1 MPTGRLTPVVLVWLM
16 ILACAP
22 GALPPAADQ
31 PASARA
37 SSPGPA
43 VPKQLVAGIL
53 SEPKQFAPWG
63 SGTTAG
69 GLWEIPELVRRTLTV
84 VNDHGVPQAE
94 LAAALPT
101 LENGDW
107 RINPDGSMAQTW
119 RIRPEARWHDGHPV
133 TADDFVFGWELF
145 AHPTL
150 PISDPNRTIIS
161 SATAADPATLVL
173 HFTVISP
180 AAAQAL
186 FDPYPR
192 HLLAAAWD
200 SGDLDRF
207 MGDEYWTTDFVGTGP
222 FRLTSWVLGSHMEFG
237 AFADYLGG
245 RPKLDRIIVRFLQD
259 PNTLLAN
266 LASDQIDVALPDA
279 VSVEMALT
287 LQQSWAAPGTGNNV
301 ILYPDGRLYW
311 IEFQQRAEYQKPT
324 GGRDPRLRAALYQA
338 IDKAGVIEV
347 ELAGLGPQADSWIT
361 ADDPNRAQF
370 ASAIPAWA
378 YQPAVAQR
386 MLAEAGWQRAADGVL
401 TDSATGER
409 LDLDLRVTNVAG
421 HVKALSVMA
430 DNWRQVGAT
439 VSETVIPPSRNN
451 DGEYRS
457 TFPFANLTGNWVS
470 LDWETGH
477 FSCAT
482 VARPANR
489 WSGAANRAGYCNAAH
504 ESVIEQLRVT
514 IPDQERAPLRAAI
527 MRQVFAT
534 EYARLP
540 LYWQVQPIPFA
551 KNVQGFSVLQ
561 STPLGHARTTWN
573 AHRWDKQ

>member
-1 MPTGRLTPVVLVWLM
+1 MNFGRLTLLVPVCLVV
-16 ILACAP
+16 LACAP
-22 GALPPAADQ
+22 GASPQSADQ
-31 PASARA
+31 ADSSRA
-37 SSPGPA
+37 SGRSPS

-84 VNDHGVPQAE
+84 VNDRGVPQAE
-94 LAAALPT
+94 LAMVLPT

-107 RINPDGSMAQTW
+107 RINPDGSMEQTW
-119 RIRPEARWHDGHPV
+119 RIRSEARWHDGQPV

-145 AHPTL
+145 AHPNL
-150 PISDPNRTIIS
+150 PISDANRAVIS
-161 SATAADPATLVL
+161 AARAADPSTLVL
-173 HFTVISP
+173 HFTVTTP
-180 AAAQAL
+180 VAVQAL

-207 MGDEYWTTDFVGTGP
+207 MSDEYWTTGFVGTGP
-222 FRLTSWVLGSHMEFG
+222 FRLTGWILGSHMEFS
-237 AFADYLGG
+237 AFADYLSG
-245 RPKLDRIIVRFLQD
+245 RPRLDRVIVRFLQD

-287 LQQSWAAPGTGNNV
+287 LQQTWAAPGTGNNV

-324 GGRDPRLRAALYQA
+324 GARDPRVRAALYQA

-347 ELAGLGPQADSWIT
+347 ELAGLGPPADSWIA

-370 ASAIPAWA
+370 ASAIPSWA

-386 MLAEAGWQRAADGVL
+386 MLGEAGWQRAADGVMN
-401 TDSATGER
+401 DSANGER
-409 LDLDLRVTNVAG
+409 LELDLRVTNVAG

-457 TFPFANLTGNWVS
+457 TFPFAGLTGNWVS

-482 VARPANR
+482 VSRPANR
-489 WSGAANRAGYCNAAH
+489 WSGAANRAGYCNAAR
-504 ESVIEQLRVT
+504 EPVIEQLRVT
-514 IPDQERAPLRAAI
+514 IPERERVRLRAEI
-527 MRQVFAT
+527 MGQVLAT

-540 LYWQVQPIPFA
+540 LYWQVQPIPFG

-573 AHRWDKQ
+573 AHLWDKQ

>member
-1 MPTGRLTPVVLVWLM
+1 MTTGRLAPLVLVCLM

-22 GALPPAADQ
+22 GAPPPSADQ
-31 PASARA
+31 PTGSATA
-37 SSPGPA
+37 GQAPA
-43 VPKQLVAGIL
+43 APKQLVAGIL

-69 GLWEIPELVRRTLTV
+69 GLWEVPELVRRTLTI
-84 VNDHGVPQAE
+84 VNDRGVPQPE

-107 RINPDGSMAQTW
+107 RINPDGTMEQTW
-119 RIRPEARWHDGHPV
+119 RIRPDARWHDGQPV
-133 TADDFVFGWELF
+133 TADDFVFGWEIF
-145 AHPTL
+145 AHPDV
-150 PISDPNRTIIS
+150 PISDPNRAIIS
-161 SATAADPATLVL
+161 SATTADASTLVL
-173 HFTVISP
+173 RFTVTTP
-180 AAAQAL
+180 AAVQAL

-192 HLLAAAWD
+192 HLLAAAWA

-207 MGDEYWTTDFVGTGP
+207 MSEEYWTTGFVGTGP
-222 FRLTSWVLGSHMEFG
+222 FRLASWVLGSHMEFS
-237 AFADYLGG
+237 AFADYPGG
-245 RPKLDRIIVRFLQD
+245 RPKLDRVIVRFLQD

-311 IEFQQRAEYQKPT
+311 IEFQQRAEYQKPV

-338 IDKAGVIEV
+338 IDKDGVIQV

-361 ADDPNRAQF
+361 PDDPNRPRYAG
-370 ASAIPAWA
+370 AIPPWA

-386 MLAEAGWQRAADGVL
+386 MLAEAGWQRGPDGVL
-401 TDSATGER
+401 ADFSTGER

-430 DNWRQVGAT
+430 DNWRQVGAA

-457 TFPFANLTGNWVS
+457 TFPFANLTGNWVL

-477 FSCAT
+477 FTCAT
-482 VARPANR
+482 MSRPANR
-489 WSGAANRAGYCNAAH
+489 WSGAANRAGYCNPALDP
-504 ESVIEQLRVT
+504 VIERLRVT
-514 IPDQERAPLRAAI
+514 IPDEERAPLRAEI
-527 MRQVFAT
+527 MRQVLAA

-540 LYWQVQPIPFA
+540 LYWQVQPLPFG
-551 KNVQGFSVLQ
+551 KSVRGFSALQ
-561 STPLGHARTTWN
+561 STPIGHARTTWN
-573 AHRWDKQ
+573 AHLWDRV